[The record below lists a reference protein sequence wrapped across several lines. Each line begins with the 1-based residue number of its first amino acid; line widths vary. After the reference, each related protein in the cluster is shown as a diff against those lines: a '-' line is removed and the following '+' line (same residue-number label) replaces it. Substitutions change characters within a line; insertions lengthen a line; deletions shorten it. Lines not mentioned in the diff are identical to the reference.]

1 MRQTF
6 YLFAAQSI
14 TKIEMIE
21 YLSIFLVNN
30 NSQTTMNNKWLEW
43 ATELQSIAQ
52 AGLTF
57 GENQYDRDRY
67 QQIRDLSVDILHEYT
82 EIDHNKIRD
91 LFASETGYQTP
102 KVDIRAAIFSE
113 DKILLVNE
121 KIDGKWSLPGGWA
134 DVNTSVSE
142 SAVRECFEEAGAVV
156 KPKRVVAIHLGNR
169 HNTHNFPFTIYKI
182 FIECELIKYR
192 FEENTETI
200 GSDFFSLDNLPEL
213 STERNTLN
221 QIKMC
226 FEAKKCKVFETI
238 FD

>member
-1 MRQTF
+1 MN
-6 YLFAAQSI
+6 YI
-14 TKIEMIE
+14 TR
-21 YLSIFLVNN
+21 N
-30 NSQTTMNNKWLEW
+30 TMNEKWLKW

-67 QQIRDLSVDILHEYT
+67 QKIRDLSVDILHEYT
-82 EIDHNKIRD
+82 DMDHNKKIE

-102 KVDIRAAIFSE
+102 KVDIRAAVFSD

-134 DVNTSVSE
+134 DVNSSVSE

-156 KPKRVVAIHLGNR
+156 KTKRVIAIHLGNR
-169 HNTHNFPFTIYKI
+169 HNNHNFPFTIYKI
-182 FIECELIKYR
+182 FVECELIEYLLQ
-192 FEENTETI
+192 ENTETL
-200 GSDFFSLDNLPEL
+200 GSDFFSMDMLPEL
-213 STERNTLN
+213 STERNTLE

-226 FEAKKCKVFETI
+226 CDAKKFKLFETI